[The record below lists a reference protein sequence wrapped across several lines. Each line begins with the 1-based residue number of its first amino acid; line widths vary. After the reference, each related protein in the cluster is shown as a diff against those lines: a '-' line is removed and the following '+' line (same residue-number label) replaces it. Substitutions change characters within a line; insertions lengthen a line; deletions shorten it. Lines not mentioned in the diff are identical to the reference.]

1 MGEKLELS
9 TGIHEISQFHV
20 YLTVSNI
27 ALHDRFLTV
36 KAIVCV
42 FNKEKAL
49 GGPSRPFP
57 SIVKIAWTC
66 LGGIPLRSAVFT
78 SHHII
83 ALPRQWTA
91 QRSWLPVAQQ
101 TVHRKAAV
109 MGGEDY
115 SNPDGVSV
123 CEELVSY

>member
-1 MGEKLELS
+1 M
-9 TGIHEISQFHV
+9 
-20 YLTVSNI
+20 
-27 ALHDRFLTV
+27 
-36 KAIVCV
+36 
-42 FNKEKAL
+42 
-49 GGPSRPFP
+49 PSP
-57 SIVKIAWTC
+57 SIVKFREIPLTG
-66 LGGIPLRSAVFT
+66 LGGIMSAHFTSHCAVFT

-91 QRSWLPVAQQ
+91 HCCWLPVAQQ